1 MGSNVI
7 FRFSFRSSLFIV
19 YQYYTGCWFYF
30 SYFLLYI
37 LFRCP
42 FGFDCKFLAVFKCDN
57 AFFE

>member
-30 SYFLLYI
+30 SYFLLYLSALFEEI
-37 LFRCP
+37 LCTVSDYNPVEYLLF
-42 FGFDCKFLAVFKCDN
+42 
-57 AFFE
+57 